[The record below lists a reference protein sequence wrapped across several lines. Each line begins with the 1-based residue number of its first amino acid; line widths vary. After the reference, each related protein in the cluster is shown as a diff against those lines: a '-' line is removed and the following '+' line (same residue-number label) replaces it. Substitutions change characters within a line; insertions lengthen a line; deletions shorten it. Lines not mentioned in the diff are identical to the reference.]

1 MHTEGVEMLFRS
13 HALLGVLR
21 LCTVKQLNHAFP
33 SLLQGMLWGLVTLLL
48 SYGDFCTVHAPL
60 LRWTHL
66 SHVCM

>member
-1 MHTEGVEMLFRS
+1 MHMHTEGVEMLFRG

-48 SYGDFCTVHAPL
+48 S
-60 LRWTHL
+60 
-66 SHVCM
+66 